1 MDLLKE
7 KDHLYGTIEEQ
18 KAKINEL
25 KAIIA
30 DLEHQRKAAQ
40 EETDRSQKTAQQMTS
55 KFEL

>member
-30 DLEHQRKAAQ
+30 DLEHQRKAA
-40 EETDRSQKTAQQMTS
+40 
-55 KFEL
+55 